1 MARRHRQKSGFSS
14 APSDTAVPGMLA
26 SMPETFRDASLTA
39 KGNYPIL
46 VGSPHRR
53 PRLRVAEAMNLGSM
67 EASSLAA
74 KRVANLQRGNPNW
87 VKGVS
92 ANPGGVPK
100 GGTFTQRYE
109 AKLASFTE
117 DLGHEP
123 SGIELELLQQASL
136 MATRADD
143 LRRRMSR
150 GKPVKDEDLSRLANG
165 AARILLRLR
174 VKRNESGQPQ
184 ESLRD
189 YAARRKSGAA

>member
-1 MARRHRQKSGFSS
+1 MQYSRSWFHSKNTG
-14 APSDTAVPGMLA
+14 TET
-26 SMPETFRDASLTA
+26 PE
-39 KGNYPIL
+39 
-46 VGSPHRR
+46 
-53 PRLRVAEAMNLGSM
+53 RL
-67 EASSLAA
+67 
-74 KRVANLQRGNPNW
+74 
-87 VKGVS
+87 
-92 ANPGGVPK
+92 
-100 GGTFTQRYE
+100 
-109 AKLASFTE
+109 E

>member
-1 MARRHRQKSGFSS
+1 
-14 APSDTAVPGMLA
+14 
-26 SMPETFRDASLTA
+26 
-39 KGNYPIL
+39 
-46 VGSPHRR
+46 
-53 PRLRVAEAMNLGSM
+53 MNLGSI
-67 EASSLAA
+67 EASSPTSKLAG
-74 KRVANLQRGNPNW
+74 NLQRGNPNW

-92 ANPGGVPK
+92 QNPGGIPK

-123 SGIELELLQQASL
+123 SGIELELLQQAAL

-143 LRRRMSR
+143 LRRKMSR
-150 GKPVKDEDLSRLANG
+150 GKPVSDEDLSRLSNG

-174 VKRNESGQPQ
+174 DTRNESGQPQ

-189 YAARRKSGAA
+189 YAARKKAGAA